1 MVQNHTRVIRAR
13 WIVPVSTSPI
23 ENGWVRVGNGRI
35 HEVGSGRPPSDAVD
49 FGDVALLPR
58 LINAHTHLE
67 FSDLKNPVGTRGIP
81 FTDWIKLVIEK
92 RRTVDPDAKD
102 RSISDGAEELWE
114 SGTIVAGE
122 ITTPPQSYA
131 HLSSELDIISFAEIL
146 GLQDERFSERFEM
159 GSKHCELHSLAGFS
173 PHAPYSISSE
183 ALEKVLQHARLL
195 RRPVA
200 MHVAESPEE
209 RELLSSGDGP
219 MADLLETIGINT
231 KPYFP
236 WSTEP
241 FDRLIQML
249 GTLPTAFLI
258 HGNDLQQNEIEKLA
272 KHKQITV
279 VYCPRTHYFF
289 DFPLHPVHI
298 MQRQGVRVVLGTDSR
313 ASNPDLN
320 LWNEVRFLL
329 NERQDIEASQVLK
342 MATLLPAEALANAFP
357 QLAPCGAIAAG
368 FRDSLGLVST
378 TAVTQEQ
385 LYRDLSSNDYRNLQL
400 N

>member
-1 MVQNHTRVIRAR
+1 MFQNHTRVIRAR
-13 WIVPVSTSPI
+13 WIVPVNTLPI
-23 ENGWVRVGNGRI
+23 ANGWVRVGGGKI

-49 FGDVALLPR
+49 LGDVALLPR
-58 LINAHTHLE
+58 LVNAHTHLE
-67 FSDLKNPVGTRGIP
+67 FSDLKHPVGTRGIR
-81 FTDWIKLVIEK
+81 FTDWIKLVIEQ
-92 RRTVDPDAKD
+92 RLTADPEVKD
-102 RSISDGAEELWE
+102 RSIFGGVKELWD

-146 GLQDERFSERFEM
+146 GLQDERFSERFEV
-159 GSKHCELHSLAGFS
+159 GSKHCEMHPLAGLS
-173 PHAPYSISSE
+173 PHAPYSISSQ

-219 MADLLETIGINT
+219 MADFLETIGIIT
-231 KPYFP
+231 KPHFP

-241 FDRLIQML
+241 FDHLIQML
-249 GTLPTAFLI
+249 GKLPAAFLI
-258 HGNDLQQNEIEKLA
+258 HGNDLQQSEIEKLA

-279 VYCPRTHYFF
+279 VYCPRTHDFF
-289 DFPLHPVHI
+289 DFPMHPVNAMHH
-298 MQRQGVRVVLGTDSR
+298 QGVRVVLGTDSR

-329 NERQDIEASQVLK
+329 NVRQDIEASQVLK

-368 FRDSLGLVST
+368 FRDRLGLVST